1 MNLSFTRESKKIDS
15 NRQTLTEK
23 ELVQAGQEIAKN
35 TERPETILFAR
46 ESSADFLC
54 FQFWLHLFSWLQ
66 RLISGCFDFLLLLL
80 WIIIPTS
87 LARTFLFF
95 CFFLF
100 VPHIRRK
107 IIDAVTPWGSL
118 SAWEENCNSISSEKM
133 LLEWKT
139 KSWSHM
145 FGANVL

>member
-54 FQFWLHLFSWLQ
+54 FQF
-66 RLISGCFDFLLLLL
+66 
-80 WIIIPTS
+80 
-87 LARTFLFF
+87 
-95 CFFLF
+95 
-100 VPHIRRK
+100 
-107 IIDAVTPWGSL
+107 
-118 SAWEENCNSISSEKM
+118 
-133 LLEWKT
+133 
-139 KSWSHM
+139 
-145 FGANVL
+145 